1 MVHIVISSSTIRSSK
16 AAFAQAVGRAFA
28 LVLGLAAAGG
38 GLAGAQEA
46 RPGGRLLIVGGGAQ
60 PDELV
65 TRFVELAGGRGRAI
79 IAVIPFASDE
89 PQATGDE
96 KAEQLREFGAQAF
109 TIPIA
114 GNGPAPGAETTLDSV
129 TGVWFSGGDQVPLVR
144 ALQGTPVLA
153 AIRRRFR
160 NGAVLGGTS
169 AGAAIMSD
177 SMLTGNQRRPDS
189 LGYYGDEFPAI
200 ARGTIEVRPGLG
212 FLPGTIVDQHFIR
225 RERHNRLLA
234 VVLERPTLI
243 GVGIDEGAAL
253 EVGPDG
259 LWRVLGQS
267 AVAFYDA
274 RSAVITP
281 GEAPLLGA
289 SEIRLALIP
298 AGGSFDPKRG
308 TVRLVAP

>member
-1 MVHIVISSSTIRSSK
+1 VR
-16 AAFAQAVGRAFA
+16 RA
-28 LVLGLAAAGG
+28 LGLLGCLLAAGAG
-38 GLAGAQEA
+38 IAGAQEA
-46 RPGGRLLIVGGGAQ
+46 RPAGHLLIVGGGSQ
-60 PDELV
+60 PDALV
-65 TRFVELAGGRGRAI
+65 ARFVELAGGRGRAI
-79 IAVIPFASDE
+79 IVVIPFASEE

-96 KAEQLREFGAQAF
+96 KVVQLQEFGARAF

-114 GNGPAPGAETTLDSV
+114 GDRPAPGAESTLDSV
-129 TGVWFSGGDQVPLVR
+129 TGVWFSGGDQMRLAPV
-144 ALQGTPVLA
+144 LQGTPVLA
-153 AIRRRFR
+153 AIQRRFR
-160 NGAVLGGTS
+160 AGAVLGGTS

-200 ARGTIEVRPGLG
+200 ARGTIEIRPGLG
-212 FLPGTIVDQHFIR
+212 FLPGVIIDQHFIR

-243 GVGIDEGAAL
+243 GVGIDEGTAL

-267 AVAFYDA
+267 AVLIYDA

-281 GEAPLLGA
+281 GAAPLLGA
-289 SEIRLALIP
+289 SGIRLALVP
-298 AGGSFDPKRG
+298 AGGSYDPKRG
-308 TVRLVAP
+308 TVRLAAP